1 MVKPTLAQLMEK
13 ENVNR
18 YALVV
23 ATAKCAREITDE
35 LARQKE
41 YVEKN
46 GGKDADKN
54 AAAVINPRYRDE
66 RAVQN
71 AIEELYNDEYRIVK
85 SSLPEGMGRDYVRPE
100 PEEETAEE
108 LDETE
113 DESPEEESEV
123 EEGEAEAEELDEAA
137 EEDADSE
144 SAEDSD
150 AE

>member
-100 PEEETAEE
+100 PEEESEE

-113 DESPEEESEV
+113 DESPEKESEA
-123 EEGEAEAEELDEAA
+123 EEGEAEELDEAA

-144 SAEDSD
+144 SAGDSD

>member
-35 LARQKE
+35 LTRQKE

-54 AAAVINPRYRDE
+54 AVAVINPKYRDE

-71 AIEELYNDEYRIVK
+71 AIEELYNDDYRIVK

-100 PEEETAEE
+100 PEE
-108 LDETE
+108 TE
-113 DESPEEESEV
+113 
-123 EEGEAEAEELDEAA
+123 AELDEADA
-137 EEDADSE
+137 ESDCENEETCEELSEEANED
-144 SAEDSD
+144 SAEDNSEEND

>member
-1 MVKPTLAQLMEK
+1 MTAEWRNIMVKPSLAKLMEK

-35 LARQKE
+35 YVRQRE

-54 AAAVINPRYRDE
+54 AASVINAKYRDE
-66 RAVQN
+66 KAVQN

-85 SSLPEGMGRDYVRPE
+85 DSLPEGMGVDRQP
-100 PEEETAEE
+100 
-108 LDETE
+108 
-113 DESPEEESEV
+113 
-123 EEGEAEAEELDEAA
+123 AEAVEAP
-137 EEDADSE
+137 
-144 SAEDSD
+144 AEDLAAVD

>member
-35 LARQKE
+35 YIRQRE

-71 AIEELYNDEYRIVK
+71 AIEELYSDEYRIIK

-100 PEEETAEE
+100 PEEDFEDSEEE

-113 DESPEEESEV
+113 DELD
-123 EEGEAEAEELDEAA
+123 EAEQTETDKAEEAA

-144 SAEDSD
+144 DSD

>member
-35 LARQKE
+35 LTRQKE

-54 AAAVINPRYRDE
+54 AVAVINPKYRDE

-71 AIEELYNDEYRIVK
+71 AIEELYSDDYRIVK

-100 PEEETAEE
+100 PEE
-108 LDETE
+108 TE
-113 DESPEEESEV
+113 
-123 EEGEAEAEELDEAA
+123 AELDEADA
-137 EEDADSE
+137 ESDCENEETCEELSE
-144 SAEDSD
+144 EANENSAEDNSEEND

>member
-35 LARQKE
+35 LTRQKE

-54 AAAVINPRYRDE
+54 AVAVINPKYRDE

-71 AIEELYNDEYRIVK
+71 AIEELYNDDYRIVK

-100 PEEETAEE
+100 PEE
-108 LDETE
+108 TE
-113 DESPEEESEV
+113 
-123 EEGEAEAEELDEAA
+123 AELDEADA
-137 EEDADSE
+137 ESDCENEETCEELSE
-144 SAEDSD
+144 EANENSAEDNSEEND